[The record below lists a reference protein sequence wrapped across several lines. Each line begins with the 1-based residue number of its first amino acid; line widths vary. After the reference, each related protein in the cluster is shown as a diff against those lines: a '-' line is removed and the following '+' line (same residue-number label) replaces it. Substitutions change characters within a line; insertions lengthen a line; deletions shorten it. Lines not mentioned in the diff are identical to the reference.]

1 MTAVPSRLRGVAK
14 DAPERVGQAQPNPA
28 AALRLELAKG
38 LQQRVIVL
46 GNEKGG
52 SGKST
57 TAMHVTVSLLKQGR
71 KVGCIDLDARQG
83 TLSRYVE
90 NRRNFIEETGLK
102 LPLPEV
108 RRIYRSEL
116 DTRSAAEAEERE
128 ALAQA
133 MDELSDCDSIV
144 IDTPGSDNYL
154 SRIGHAQADVLITP
168 LNDSFLDL
176 DLLARI
182 DADGRRVL
190 APSIYSQMVWEQ
202 RQSRAK
208 QGLPPIDWVVMRNRL
223 SHINARN
230 KRDVGQ
236 LLEQLARRIG
246 FRLAPGFGE
255 RVIFRELFPKG
266 LTLLDLREKGAGVR
280 LNMSHLAA
288 RQEVRDLFRA
298 VGLEDGE
305 AKARGKSR
313 AKAPAGDR
321 AKDEA
326 NHEAKD
332 GAKDAAKGEAED
344 GPAAGAHEKPDGEAA
359 GAAGGDT
366 AGETV
371 REAMAEPKAA
381 VEESIAEGAKA
392 AS

>member
-1 MTAVPSRLRGVAK
+1 MTAVPSRLGRTGEGAS
-14 DAPERVGQAQPNPA
+14 ARARRSNPSPA
-28 AALRLELAKG
+28 AALRLKVANA

-57 TAMHVTVSLLKQGR
+57 TAMHVTVSLLRQGR

-90 NRRNFIEETGLK
+90 NRRSFIEESGLK

-108 RRIYRSEL
+108 RRIYRSEQ

-128 ALAQA
+128 ALANA
-133 MDELSDCDSIV
+133 LEELSACNSIV

-154 SRIGHAQADVLITP
+154 SRLGHAQADVLITP

-202 RQSRAK
+202 RQTRAK

-223 SHINARN
+223 SHVNARN

-236 LLEQLARRIG
+236 LLQQLAKRIG

-288 RQEVRDLFRA
+288 RQEVRELFRA
-298 VGLEDGE
+298 VGLEDSE
-305 AKARGKSR
+305 ARER
-313 AKAPAGDR
+313 AKA
-321 AKDEA
+321 
-326 NHEAKD
+326 
-332 GAKDAAKGEAED
+332 
-344 GPAAGAHEKPDGEAA
+344 
-359 GAAGGDT
+359 
-366 AGETV
+366 
-371 REAMAEPKAA
+371 
-381 VEESIAEGAKA
+381 S
-392 AS
+392 

>member
-1 MTAVPSRLRGVAK
+1 MTAVPSRLGKAAEG
-14 DAPERVGQAQPNPA
+14 APAPANPA
-28 AALRLELAKG
+28 AALRLKVAKA

-57 TAMHVTVSLLKQGR
+57 TAMHVTVSLMRQGR
-71 KVGCIDLDARQG
+71 TVGCIDLDARQG

-90 NRRNFIEETGLK
+90 NRRGFMEETGLK

-116 DTRSAAEAEERE
+116 EVRSEAEAEERE
-128 ALAQA
+128 ALDRALE
-133 MDELSDCDSIV
+133 ELGDCDSIV
-144 IDTPGSDNYL
+144 IDTPGSDNHL
-154 SRIGHAQADVLITP
+154 SRLGHAQADVLITP

-202 RQSRAK
+202 RQRRAK
-208 QGLPPIDWVVMRNRL
+208 QGQAPIDWVVMRNRL
-223 SHINARN
+223 SHVNARN

-236 LLEQLARRIG
+236 LLEQLSRRIG

-280 LNMSHLAA
+280 LNMSHIAA
-288 RQEVRDLFRA
+288 RQEVRELFRA

-305 AKARGKSR
+305 SPGQDSEQAKETAKQHAKAS
-313 AKAPAGDR
+313 
-321 AKDEA
+321 
-326 NHEAKD
+326 
-332 GAKDAAKGEAED
+332 
-344 GPAAGAHEKPDGEAA
+344 
-359 GAAGGDT
+359 
-366 AGETV
+366 
-371 REAMAEPKAA
+371 
-381 VEESIAEGAKA
+381 
-392 AS
+392 

>member
-1 MTAVPSRLRGVAK
+1 MTAVPSRIGKTGKVRSASGK
-14 DAPERVGQAQPNPA
+14 RSPPNPA
-28 AALRLELAKG
+28 AALRLRVAKA

-71 KVGCIDLDARQG
+71 RVGCIDLDARQG
-83 TLSRYVE
+83 SLSRYVE
-90 NRRNFIEETGLK
+90 NRRSFIEESGLK

-108 RRIYRSEL
+108 RRIYRSER

-128 ALAQA
+128 ALDGA
-133 MDELSDCDSIV
+133 MEDLRDCDSIV

-154 SRIGHAQADVLITP
+154 SRLGHAQADVLITP

-202 RQSRAK
+202 RQRRAK
-208 QGLPPIDWVVMRNRL
+208 RGLPPIDWVVMRNRL
-223 SHINARN
+223 SHVNARN

-236 LLEQLARRIG
+236 LLEQLAKRIG

-255 RVIFRELFPKG
+255 RVVFRELFPKG
-266 LTLLDLREKGAGVR
+266 LTLLDLRDSGAGVR

-288 RQEVRDLFRA
+288 RQELRDLFRILGIA
-298 VGLEDGE
+298 D
-305 AKARGKSR
+305 
-313 AKAPAGDR
+313 
-321 AKDEA
+321 DEA
-326 NHEAKD
+326 TE
-332 GAKDAAKGEAED
+332 
-344 GPAAGAHEKPDGEAA
+344 
-359 GAAGGDT
+359 T
-366 AGETV
+366 AQT
-371 REAMAEPKAA
+371 A
-381 VEESIAEGAKA
+381 
-392 AS
+392 